1 MDRSHRFG
9 WAFFLYLLLFH
20 SALPANTQ
28 PQEQANA
35 APAPPTQPPS
45 QHSLDQTD
53 IGAGLIKV
61 DVVATDTSGKPVAGL
76 QPRDFTLLDNGE
88 PRRILS
94 FQAFDGTAAKPEP
107 PTEVIL
113 VIDTL
118 EVPGDLISIERN
130 SVEAFL
136 RKDGGHLAQP
146 VSIFTLVETGLWRV
160 ADRSSDGN
168 ALAVQ
173 VARNHLSSL
182 IRDFRGRPGGG
193 PALGLDEPAF
203 LTGMKAL
210 GDIAIAE
217 RRKPGRKLLLWVGP
231 GWGVGSGAYV
241 EGTGPK
247 QQAFYTIGWFST
259 LLREARIALYSFTV
273 GETDPRSHLYMGYL
287 GGVESAQSA
296 SYLNVYRKVLAVQS
310 GGRVL
315 DQSYDLVREME
326 NCAGEAGVFYT
337 LSFDPPRADHPDE
350 YHELK
355 VQIGKPG
362 MTARTNTG
370 YYNQPYYVD
379 QPSPATKRVTVEQ
392 LEQLLDAIHRH
403 GDGEVARQLSAL
415 QLTERVSDERLAT
428 WIAATHGKKTQQA
441 LKALADAS
449 AFMPPP
455 PAEVADDAPPDA
467 AAQLR
472 MIALAGDYLKETIP
486 KLPNF
491 FAARTTVHYEE
502 SAQFNG
508 ASSVVDFEPLH
519 ATENFKETV
528 LYRNGSE
535 VADAGTEKR
544 RKRNAKDSYLITW
557 GTFGPILSFVQGAIA
572 EPSALSWSRW
582 ERGPHGSRAVF
593 RYAVPLKRSLYR
605 ISGCCLPGGAGTSG
619 FQILAGYYGEIT
631 LDPVSGAILRLEAK
645 ADIGGFPPIDSSNI
659 MITYG
664 PVEIGGKSFICPLR
678 SISTMRTRSV
688 TKKVEWDEGFNTWG
702 PYLTVLNDIRYED
715 YHMFRGE
722 SRMVPGYDS
731 KIDAA
736 HPTD

>member
-1 MDRSHRFG
+1 
-9 WAFFLYLLLFH
+9 
-20 SALPANTQ
+20 
-28 PQEQANA
+28 
-35 APAPPTQPPS
+35 
-45 QHSLDQTD
+45 
-53 IGAGLIKV
+53 
-61 DVVATDTSGKPVAGL
+61 
-76 QPRDFTLLDNGE
+76 
-88 PRRILS
+88 
-94 FQAFDGTAAKPEP
+94 
-107 PTEVIL
+107 
-113 VIDTL
+113 
-118 EVPGDLISIERN
+118 
-130 SVEAFL
+130 
-136 RKDGGHLAQP
+136 
-146 VSIFTLVETGLWRV
+146 
-160 ADRSSDGN
+160 
-168 ALAVQ
+168 
-173 VARNHLSSL
+173 
-182 IRDFRGRPGGG
+182 
-193 PALGLDEPAF
+193 
-203 LTGMKAL
+203 MKAL

-557 GTFGPILSFVQGAIA
+557 ERRSHPVFCPGCDRRAQRFELEPLGARPAWESCGISLCGSAEEIPLSHFGLLS
-572 EPSALSWSRW
+572 SR
-582 ERGPHGSRAVF
+582 GSRNQRFSNISWVL
-593 RYAVPLKRSLYR
+593 RGDHTRSCKRSHSSSR
-605 ISGCCLPGGAGTSG
+605 SEG
-619 FQILAGYYGEIT
+619 
-631 LDPVSGAILRLEAK
+631 RHWR
-645 ADIGGFPPIDSSNI
+645 FP
-659 MITYG
+659 T
-664 PVEIGGKSFICPLR
+664 
-678 SISTMRTRSV
+678 
-688 TKKVEWDEGFNTWG
+688 
-702 PYLTVLNDIRYED
+702 
-715 YHMFRGE
+715 H
-722 SRMVPGYDS
+722 
-731 KIDAA
+731 
-736 HPTD
+736 